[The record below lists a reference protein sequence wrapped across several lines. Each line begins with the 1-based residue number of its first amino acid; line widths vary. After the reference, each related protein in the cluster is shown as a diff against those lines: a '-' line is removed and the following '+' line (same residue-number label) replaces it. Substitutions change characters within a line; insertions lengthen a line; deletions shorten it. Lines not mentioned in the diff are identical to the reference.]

1 MNNLIFEDISLLAF
15 KNIEDERIKEPFE
28 KLAFL
33 RLKELYEEYNKG
45 IYSLEECKKIKEKIK
60 QEYENYLKEFYIS
73 NIISKKYNKNMIYTE
88 DMKFNIN
95 DTCDKDDILAFALIV
110 IGAWTDDMDFVDK
123 TFNRI
128 NNEKSQIL

>member
-33 RLKELYEEYNKG
+33 RLKELYKEYNEG
-45 IYSLEECKKIKEKIK
+45 IYSLEECKKIKEQIK

-73 NIISKKYNKNMIYTE
+73 NIISKRYDKNMVYTE

-95 DTCDKDDILAFALIV
+95 DTCNKDDILAFALIV

>member
-33 RLKELYEEYNKG
+33 RLKELYKEYNEG
-45 IYSLEECKKIKEKIK
+45 IYSLEECKKIKEQIK

-73 NIISKKYNKNMIYTE
+73 NIISKRYDKNMVYTE

-95 DTCDKDDILAFALIV
+95 DTYDKDDILAFALIV